1 MPSQTPCFWIV
12 GEGHCM
18 YFRQFGITQFWHPC
32 YFLCC
37 TITWEKNKLHF
48 KNSLIDCGKSAAF
61 LRKSSLCTPVKY
73 KYNTPLSST
82 PIFMPTPKNMVDCLH
97 QTLHFLQL
105 SNVCVCI
112 WLERVCE
119 VTSGD
124 RKKGRQENTNNFMFL
139 FYSRIA
145 LKWFFYALKV
155 TTTTENTRFQS
166 IVFACNLF

>member
-1 MPSQTPCFWIV
+1 MKK
-12 GEGHCM
+12 G
-18 YFRQFGITQFWHPC
+18 FGCPPKPHVFGLLERATACILGSSALHSFWHPC

-37 TITWEKNKLHF
+37 TITWKTNKLHF

-105 SNVCVCI
+105 SNVCVYLT
-112 WLERVCE
+112 W
-119 VTSGD
+119 TSLWSHKRCLDLSGQE
-124 RKKGRQENTNNFMFL
+124 KGRQENTNNFMFL
-139 FYSRIA
+139 FYSLSCIV
-145 LKWFFYALKV
+145 LKWFFMH
-155 TTTTENTRFQS
+155 
-166 IVFACNLF
+166 